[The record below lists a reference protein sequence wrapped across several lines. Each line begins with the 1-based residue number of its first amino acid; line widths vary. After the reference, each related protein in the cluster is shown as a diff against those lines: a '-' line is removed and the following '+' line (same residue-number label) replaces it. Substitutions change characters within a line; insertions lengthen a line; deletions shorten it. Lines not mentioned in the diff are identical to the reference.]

1 MAAPNERA
9 AQQDEASGGPAEPA
23 DPPPKKDPY
32 ADLLCTI
39 CGLKACWMTPEAK
52 AEAKASASPPAQ

>member
-9 AQQDEASGGPAEPA
+9 AQQDEASGRPVLPAGPPK
-23 DPPPKKDPY
+23 KKDPY

-52 AEAKASASPPAQ
+52 AEAKGSTRPSR